1 MNTSYDNYWLL
12 FFMQIKPMLSFP
24 YAIIM
29 YISYMHYVYCMIHNY
44 GDQHDIFYF
53 DLYMNGLQ
61 PERYYT
67 ILIKTTINGS
77 TLVFDN
83 NYSFKIING

>member
-1 MNTSYDNYWLL
+1 MAEYKLNKTQYPKSIYENVIDTSFTQNTPPTPLEDT
-12 FFMQIKPMLSFP
+12 
-24 YAIIM
+24 
-29 YISYMHYVYCMIHNY
+29 ISIE
-44 GDQHDIFYF
+44 QFF